1 MARQEELERQLAA
14 VGTKNELEQR
24 AAEDAKAQEELEK
37 LRAEAAAA
45 AAAADAQ
52 LAGKDKEIETLEA
65 SLKEYKALIDT
76 KQASQKRLEVLEATK
91 KVCPPPAVTTSP
103 FPSFLSGAFLAHDAL
118 PSMLWC
124 PLVGAG
130 PEQRGA
136 TCRGAAGQRAAAGPS
151 GAAAGTG
158 TDVPI

>member
-1 MARQEELERQLAA
+1 
-14 VGTKNELEQR
+14 LEQR

-45 AAAADAQ
+45 AAAADAP

-91 KVCPPPAVTTSP
+91 KVRPPPAVATSP
-103 FPSFLSGAFLAHDAL
+103 FPSILSGAFFG
-118 PSMLWC
+118 S
-124 PLVGAG
+124 
-130 PEQRGA
+130 R
-136 TCRGAAGQRAAAGPS
+136 RASVLCCG
-151 GAAAGTG
+151 
-158 TDVPI
+158 VHW